1 VPVDRPEVRRSDG
14 RRPEG
19 RQRPRRKGGTGLLEG
34 KSSFQSPD
42 DILDLLGR
50 AGYAAAGIDGD
61 GRIVRSN
68 EALRRLVRREGSD
81 LIGADLRDLVAAE
94 SIPAFEA
101 WLRHAAETGGDGPCL
116 LQELE
121 LRAGDGRPVWAQLRR
136 LMLLE
141 SPDTRTLVCIFD
153 AMEAKASER
162 KLRSEINFLR
172 NIIHTSQEGIVA
184 SDMKGNIILFN
195 SGAEKLLGWKA
206 EEVIGKVSV
215 TALYPPGVAQEI
227 MRKLRGPDFGG
238 VGRLRAQ
245 NFIGV
250 HKEGERIPVSLSAS
264 IILEDGKEVA
274 SVGIFTDLR
283 ERTLLRNKVEEM
295 KLQLFQSEKMASLGK
310 LAAGVAHEI
319 NNPLTGILLF
329 SHIMKK
335 RALDT
340 PGMSGDVDRIVNDA
354 SRCKAIVQ
362 ELLDFAHQTGHTKSR
377 VDLNRTIER
386 GLFLLGN
393 QAVLMNIEIR
403 KELDP
408 AQPVAAANSTQIS
421 QILINLI
428 MNAIDAMPEGGVLT
442 VHTSRLEDDGVVRLE
457 VSDTGVGITKENMK
471 KIFDP
476 FFTTKE
482 VGKGTGLG
490 LSVVYGIVEDHGGRI
505 SVRSSPGA
513 GTTFII
519 DLPMWRQRSEETNV

>member
-1 VPVDRPEVRRSDG
+1 MDP
-14 RRPEG
+14 
-19 RQRPRRKGGTGLLEG
+19 
-34 KSSFQSPD
+34 
-42 DILDLLGR
+42 
-50 AGYAAAGIDGD
+50 D
-61 GRIVRSN
+61 GRIVRPN
-68 EALRRLVRREGSD
+68 DALCRLVRRGEK
-81 LIGADLRDLVAAE
+81 DLRGVLFRDLLATD
-94 SIPAFEA
+94 SIPSFEA
-101 WLRHAAETGGDGPCL
+101 CMRAGGDTDTEGHGL
-116 LQELE
+116 VHELE
-121 LRAGDGRPVWAQLRR
+121 LRAGDGEPVWAQARC
-136 LMLLE
+136 LMPGGSSTAE
-141 SPDTRTLVCIFD
+141 MIVCLID
-153 AMEAKASER
+153 VTEAKVSER
-162 KLRSEINFLR
+162 KKRSEINFLR

-195 SGAEKLLGWKA
+195 SGAEKLLGWRS
-206 EEVIGKVSV
+206 EEVVGKVNV

-238 VGRLRAQ
+238 IGRLRAQ

-264 IILEDGKEVA
+264 LIFEDGKEVA

-329 SHIMKK
+329 SHILKK
-335 RALDT
+335 KSADAS
-340 PGMSGDVDRIVNDA
+340 GMSDDVDRIVSDA

-362 ELLDFAHQTGHTKSR
+362 ELLDFAHQTGHKKSR
-377 VDLNRTIER
+377 VDLNRTIES

-393 QAVLMNIEIR
+393 QTVLKSIEIR

-408 AQPVAAANSTQIS
+408 AHPMVAANSTQIS

-442 VHTSRLEDDGVVRLE
+442 VRTRVKEDDGMVCFE
-457 VSDTGVGITKENMK
+457 VSDTGTGITKENMK

-505 SVRSSPGA
+505 NVRSMMGT

-519 DLPMWRQRSEETNV
+519 DLPMWRKKSEGLDA